1 METIVTLKCSFCGKI
16 FERTKRRCSNHKNKK
31 NSYCSPKCQILGL
44 DNKLY
49 PKKIQIVSCKNCGK
63 EFQKLSNQINKCPN
77 NFCSSS
83 CAATYNNTH
92 KTKGTRTSK
101 LEVWLQGQLKPLYP
115 KEEILFNDKT
125 AINSELDIYFPRLK
139 LAFELNGI
147 FHYEPIYGE
156 KKLKQIQNNDERKF
170 LLCQQ
175 NNISLCVID
184 ASKEKYFKEE
194 RSKKYL
200 DIINEIIQP
209 LLVLPQRF
217 PVQSRA

>member
-1 METIVTLKCSFCGKI
+1 MGLIKGHCSHCGKNFSKKGSI
-16 FERTKRRCSNHKNKK
+16 ENYNRWKTHFCSKDCQDKYKMTKIKV
-31 NSYCSPKCQILGL
+31 I
-44 DNKLY
+44 
-49 PKKIQIVSCKNCGK
+49 CKNCNK
-63 EFQKLSNQINKCPN
+63 EFEKQLKRIVTN

-83 CAATYNNTH
+83 CAAIYNNTH

-101 LEVWLQGQLKPLYP
+101 LEVWLQEQLRTLYP

-147 FHYEPIYGE
+147 FHYEPIYGKE
-156 KKLKQIQNNDERKF
+156 KLEQIQNNDQRKF

-175 NNISLCVID
+175 KGISLCVID
-184 ASKEKYFKEE
+184 ASKENYFKEE

-200 DIINEIIQP
+200 DIVIDIFQKAAKGVAPI
-209 LLVLPQRF
+209 
-217 PVQSRA
+217 